1 MKKKLKPTLNNG
13 TIIGYGMSTQFVN
26 TFYLMLV
33 AYFLMYFLTNVLGVS
48 TLLAATIYTI
58 TQWAK
63 VVMMIF
69 AGVIVDAVS
78 LKSGKY
84 RPWMLIGSS
93 VLLISLPLMY
103 TNFGLNQNA
112 ASAVFV
118 VFYIIH
124 IIAYSL
130 LWTAQRSI
138 VGPMSKNSADV
149 ISLTTAAQFGT
160 SLGSVL
166 YGLAGTA
173 ILGFFAKNGQEYA
186 LTAIVYCLLI
196 LGGNIYMYLTTK
208 DYDVSET
215 DSKNSKFKKTE
226 RVGFIEMFKSLKGP
240 MIPYFIAMVFGSAQ
254 SGFFFAL
261 LAYYTKY
268 VLNNPAA
275 LGMSLTLGGIFSVAG
290 TFAVRPL
297 CNKIGQKKTYII
309 STFLSAILYVLI
321 AYLGNTTVPFL
332 ILRTAVSFM
341 GVFSGALLPAFANDI
356 ADYNEM
362 NGEKP
367 ARGFIQSIAGTTVKF
382 GSMISTAVASFGLA
396 AIGFSAKTVPTAEV
410 LSGMTRL
417 MAIGPAVVCLIACV
431 IFLFY
436 KVDENELDKFREDKA
451 KKAEAAAENA

>member
-1 MKKKLKPTLNNG
+1 MKKKTNSTLSNG
-13 TIIGYGMSTQFVN
+13 TIIGYGMGTQFVN
-26 TFYLMLV
+26 TLYLMLV
-33 AYFLMYFLTNVLGVS
+33 AYFLMYFLTNILGVS

-69 AGVIVDAVS
+69 AGVLVDTVS

-103 TNFGLNQNA
+103 TNFGLNQGT
-112 ASAVFV
+112 SSVIFV
-118 VFYIIH
+118 VFYIIQ
-124 IIAYSL
+124 IMAYSL
-130 LWTAQRSI
+130 LWTAQRSV
-138 VGPMSKNSADV
+138 VGPMSKNSSDV

-160 SLGSVL
+160 SFGSVV
-166 YGLAGTA
+166 YGLVGTI
-173 ILGFFAKNGQEYA
+173 ILGLFAKTGQEYA

-196 LGGNIYMYLTTK
+196 LGGNIYLYFVTK
-208 DYDVSET
+208 KYDVPVTASG
-215 DSKNSKFKKTE
+215 SSNAKKAE
-226 RVGFIEMFKSLKGP
+226 KIGLIQMLKSLKGP
-240 MIPYFIAMVFGSAQ
+240 MIPYFFAMVFGSAQ

-261 LAYYTKY
+261 LAYYSKY
-268 VLNNPAA
+268 VLNDPAA
-275 LGMSLTLGGIFSVAG
+275 LGMSLTLGGIFSVVG

-309 STFLSAILYVLI
+309 STFFNAILYVLI

-356 ADYNEM
+356 ADYQEM

-367 ARGFIQSIAGTTVKF
+367 ARGFIQSLAGTTVKF

-396 AIGFSAKTVPTAEV
+396 AIGFSAKTTPTADV
-410 LSGMTRL
+410 LSGMTKL
-417 MAIGPAVVCLIACV
+417 MAIGPAIVCLIACV

-436 KVDENELDKFREDKA
+436 KVDENELDKFREEKTRKA
-451 KKAEAAAENA
+451 QAAIGDN